1 MKREPSSPPRWAIS
15 SILSTAELFV
25 VLIGVL
31 LGISNFYHRS
41 PEWAS
46 KEIFVYD
53 FLQCE
58 TRRNT
63 KEWQEKIIKLNWFVE
78 MCSHQMR
85 KRTFFGFRFQINAKA
100 KQEKE
105 KIWKSQTMR
114 EKIFFNFHSLCE
126 WEFYAYFLIAKEN
139 VFARDSRFEMLIR
152 CKKKILGRQSLSWDG
167 SMRQV
172 KLSLMKINWECPE
185 QNDFLHN
192 MLHVETLQSNT
203 DKTDKRSRLRSYLYR
218 NESIFRNSFD
228 NLFLYQ
234 KKREVF
240 KNQLR
245 TFH

>member
-15 SILSTAELFV
+15 SIMSTAELFV

-85 KRTFFGFRFQINAKA
+85 KRTFLGFRFQINAKA
-100 KQEKE
+100 KQEEE

-139 VFARDSRFEMLIR
+139 VFARDSSFEILIR

-185 QNDFLHN
+185 QNDFCTTCF
-192 MLHVETLQSNT
+192 MLKLSSPTQTKPIKDPVCDLISIETKAS
-203 DKTDKRSRLRSYLYR
+203 S
-218 NESIFRNSFD
+218 ESLSITYFCIR
-228 NLFLYQ
+228 
-234 KKREVF
+234 KREVF